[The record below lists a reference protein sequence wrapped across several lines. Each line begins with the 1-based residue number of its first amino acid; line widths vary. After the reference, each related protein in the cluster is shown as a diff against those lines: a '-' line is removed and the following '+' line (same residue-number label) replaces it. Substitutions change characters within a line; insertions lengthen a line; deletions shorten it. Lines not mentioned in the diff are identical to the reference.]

1 MKLLLDTHAFVW
13 AVADP
18 KRLSKVASEAIRSA
32 ENELFLSSAV
42 AWELATKHR
51 IGKFPGAKSII
62 DDLESLAQDLDAR
75 HLPVTSS
82 HAVKAGLMPVEHR
95 DPFDRM
101 LAAQAQIEGL
111 HLITRNQAFRVFD
124 VNVVW

>member
-18 KRLSKVASEAIRSA
+18 EKLSTVASEAIRSA

-51 IGKFPGAKSII
+51 VGKFPEAKTII
-62 DDLESLAQDLDAR
+62 DDIESLAEDLVAP
-75 HLPVTSS
+75 HLPITSS
-82 HAVKAGLMPVEHR
+82 HAIRAGLMSVEHR

-111 HLITRNQAFRVFD
+111 HLVTRDPVFSVFD
-124 VNVVW
+124 VEVVW